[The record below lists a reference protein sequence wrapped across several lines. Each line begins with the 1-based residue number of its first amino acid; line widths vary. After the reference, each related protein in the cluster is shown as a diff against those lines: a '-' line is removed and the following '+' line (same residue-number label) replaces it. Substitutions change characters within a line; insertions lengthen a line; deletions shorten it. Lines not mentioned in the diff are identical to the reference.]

1 MNLIKR
7 VTVWFLALVMVL
19 GLIPQTAF
27 AEEKA
32 ASPLKYEIEK
42 KVNEDKTEATISLEF
57 TETETVRLEKVTLP
71 DGIEKT
77 EDLPVVTYTASENGK
92 YEFIVSYTVE
102 EEYQEEKI
110 VVEVNEMKEKNESD
124 SLPANASPETYS
136 AKADEVTSWA
146 ELKTSIENASSDTTI
161 SISGKIEK
169 TTTDKRITVPSG
181 IQITIVGEGA
191 TIVRPST
198 SSVGEFYVS
207 DNAQLTLQ
215 GSYVIEAKN
224 YVQGKGTLAHAN
236 FVEVSENGTLSLE
249 GKLTAHTSDGFFN
262 GRYGKKGL
270 VYCKGK
276 MEMSNQSSVS
286 GWTVYDTTSLESC
299 RNAAIVLEGSK
310 AELVM
315 NGGEIT
321 GNYNVGSNGVA
332 GAAVQVR
339 NGASFVMN
347 DGNIHENGII
357 ANPKA
362 NVHYGAGVF
371 VYGENS
377 SFKMTGGAIQNN
389 NGMVGAGVYLNGTK
403 NGKASLE
410 MTGGDINNNS
420 ITNVGKYACDGGGIY
435 AKYANV
441 NIIGKENDK
450 ISISHNG
457 TKDFGTDYNSAQS
470 SGGGIYA
477 EKSTVNLNHVRI
489 DDNTACGNNAQGGAG
504 IWAEDSDVTV
514 KNGSISNNQGG
525 KLNQNVW
532 GGALRVEGS
541 GNVHVEAVTFE
552 KNCVSPESDYQWN
565 IGYGGAIMMD
575 GKDTLTLKDCIIR
588 NNHASGSGGG
598 IYANQGMTEIK
609 GNTVFDSNTCNNNR
623 EKWKGYLGEAI
634 CITSVATVKIY
645 DQVKIEKNNTVGLE
659 EDKYGAA
666 VLTMANSYTGI
677 DKEHP
682 VAIESMGQDIEQLP
696 DSKGT
701 PLVTF
706 LDEAGGEKGA
716 AYADEQ
722 QHFVVSSYMPETLHI
737 GQSGEKK
744 DALTYVANRAPVI
757 QAEDKTITV
766 GDEFDPLKDVT
777 ATDKEDGNI
786 TLTKDNV
793 IKNEVDTTKAG
804 TYEVTYKVTD
814 SQGASTTKT
823 IKVTVVAKDTPVV
836 PDKPDNGGNK
846 PDTDNP
852 NTNKPDSADKST
864 GGVKTGDNTNV
875 MLWGV
880 LLVLSGA
887 GIYVLFKKRLLH
899 GRKGQK

>member
-7 VTVWFLALVMVL
+7 VTVWLLALVMVL
-19 GLIPQTAF
+19 GLISQSAF

-42 KVNEDKTEATISLEF
+42 KVNENKTEATISLEF

-71 DGIEKT
+71 DGTEKT
-77 EDLPVVTYTASENGK
+77 EDLSVITYTVSENGK
-92 YEFIVSYTVE
+92 YEFIVSYAVE
-102 EEYQEEKI
+102 EEYREEKI
-110 VVEVNEMKEKNESD
+110 VVEVNGVEEKSQSD
-124 SLPANASPETYS
+124 FLPANASPETYS
-136 AKADEVTSWA
+136 AKADEVTSWD
-146 ELKTSIENASSDTTI
+146 ELKTSIENASSNTMI

-169 TTTDKRITVPSG
+169 KATDERITVLSG
-181 IQITIVGEGA
+181 VKITITGEDA

-224 YVQGKGTLAHAN
+224 YDQEKGTLAHAN
-236 FVEVSENGTLSLE
+236 FVEVSENGIFSLA
-249 GKLTAHTSDGFFN
+249 GKLKAHTSDGFFN
-262 GRYGKKGL
+262 GRYGTKGL

-276 MEMSNQSSVS
+276 MEMSNKSSVS
-286 GWTVYDTTSLESC
+286 GWTVYDTTALKDC

-310 AELVM
+310 AVLVM

-357 ANPKA
+357 AKPKD

-377 SFKMTGGAIQNN
+377 SFKMTGGAIQDN
-389 NGMVGAGVYLNGTK
+389 NGMVGAGVYICGSQ

-420 ITNVGKYACDGGGIY
+420 ITNMGKYGCDGGGIY
-435 AKYANV
+435 AKYAEV
-441 NIIGKENDK
+441 NAEGKENDR

-457 TKDFGTDYNSAQS
+457 IKDFGTEYNFSQS

-477 EKSTVNLNHVRI
+477 EKSTVNLNHVII
-489 DDNTACGNNAQGGAG
+489 DYNTACGNNAQGGAG

-514 KNGSISNNQGG
+514 KNGSVSNNQGG
-525 KLNQNVW
+525 KFNQNVW

-541 GNVHVEAVTFE
+541 GNVHMEAVTFE

-575 GKDTLTLKDCIIR
+575 GEDTLTIKDCIIR

-598 IYANQGMTEIK
+598 VYANQGITEIK

-623 EKWKGYLGEAI
+623 EKWKDYLGEAI
-634 CITSVATVKIY
+634 CITSVADVKIY

-659 EDKYGAA
+659 EDKNGTA

-677 DKEHP
+677 NKEHP
-682 VAIESMGQDIEQLP
+682 VAIESMGKNTEQLP

-722 QHFVVSSYMPETLHI
+722 QHFVVSSYMPTTLHI

-744 DALTYVANRAPVI
+744 DVLTYVANRAPVI

-766 GDEFDPLKDVT
+766 GDKFDPLKDVT

-814 SQGASTTKT
+814 SQGASITKT

-836 PDKPDNGGNK
+836 PDKPDNDGNK
-846 PDTDNP
+846 PNTDNP
-852 NTNKPDSADKST
+852 NTNKPDSADKSA
-864 GGVKTGDNTNV
+864 GGVKTGDNANV

-880 LLVLSGA
+880 LLVLSGV

-899 GRKGQK
+899 DRKR